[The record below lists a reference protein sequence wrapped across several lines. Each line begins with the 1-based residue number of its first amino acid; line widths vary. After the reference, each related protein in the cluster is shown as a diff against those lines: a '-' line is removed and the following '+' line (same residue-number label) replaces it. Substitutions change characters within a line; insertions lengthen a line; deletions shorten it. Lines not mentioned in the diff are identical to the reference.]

1 MLKTMASF
9 PQTSPPCPGLSRR
22 AAFRS
27 VLGLAAAPAV
37 LRGARRPA
45 GDKPNLL
52 FLWTD
57 EQRADTMA
65 VYGNY
70 RFRVP
75 VMNALAARSI
85 VFDQA
90 YDTQPVCTPARSSVM
105 TGLYPHQN
113 GLITNNIPLRPD
125 TQTFPELLGDGA
137 YRTGY
142 FGKWH
147 LGDELFAQHGFQEWI
162 SIEDIYNQHFTAG
175 RDRSKR
181 SDYHHFLLRLGY
193 QPDSKQ
199 GTFSREYAV
208 GRPLEHCKPAFLAGH
223 ASDFILRHRNE
234 PWMLYVNFLEP
245 HMPFSGPLNDLHSEE
260 EAPIPRNYPGIPVER
275 EPRSYAAI
283 REQQKKGG
291 INPGYLK
298 LGPAATERA
307 AVARLNRNYAGLCS
321 QVDQALGRIL
331 WTLEASGQA
340 DNTIIVF
347 TTDHGDMMGAHTL
360 VAKSVMYEEAV
371 RVPLL
376 ISVPWRQRGRIKV
389 ERPVSQIDL
398 APTLLEL
405 MGRKA
410 PEGLAGESLLP
421 LVTGGKLREEDVF
434 IEWNDRQGPSARA
447 VVTPDGWK
455 MAVYDTDNSL
465 LFHRERDPLE
475 MENLYYRKD
484 YAATVQRL
492 RAKIEA
498 WQQRTGDKLRLPG

>member
-1 MLKTMASF
+1 MTVT
-9 PQTSPPCPGLSRR
+9 PRTEISRR
-22 AAFRS
+22 SALRGA
-27 VLGLAAAPAV
+27 LGLATAPAA
-37 LRGARRPA
+37 LQGARRSA

-75 VMNALAARSI
+75 VMNRLAARSI
-85 VFDQA
+85 VFDRA

-113 GLITNNIPLRPD
+113 GLLNNNIPLRPD
-125 TQTFPELLGDGA
+125 TKTFPELLADSA

-162 SIEDIYNQHFTAG
+162 SIEDIYNQHFTPG

-193 QPDSKQ
+193 KPDSQ
-199 GTFSREYAV
+199 PGTFSREFAV
-208 GRPLEHCKPAFLAGH
+208 GRPLEHCKPAFLAGA
-223 ASDFILRHRNE
+223 ASDFILRHRGE

-260 EAPIPRNYPGIPVER
+260 EAPIPKNYPGIPVER

-291 INPGYLK
+291 INPSYLK
-298 LGPAATERA
+298 LGPGAGERA

-331 WTLEASGQA
+331 WALEASGQA
-340 DNTIIVF
+340 DSTMVVF
-347 TTDHGDMMGAHTL
+347 SADHGDMMGAHTL

-376 ISVPWRQRGRIKV
+376 VSVPWRHRGRIKV
-389 ERPVSQIDL
+389 EQPVSQIDL
-398 APTLLEL
+398 VPTLLEL
-405 MGRKA
+405 MGRNT

-421 LVTGGKLREEDVF
+421 LVDGGPRREEDVF
-434 IEWNDRQGPSARA
+434 IQWNARGGPNARA

-475 MENLYYRKD
+475 MGNLYYRNEH
-484 YAATVQRL
+484 AATVRRL
-492 RAKIEA
+492 RSKIEA
-498 WQQRTGDKLRLPG
+498 WQRRTGDQLGLPG